1 MKASITFGHG
11 NANHNDRSF
20 KDPGDRKGVLTW
32 NCYGEK
38 ISFTQAEKRFYEEH
52 FSEFLKDRNRRYS
65 DNRQKDRVMSMK
77 QFMKS
82 PRYQPTELLLQIGN
96 KDEYPDHEIL
106 KKVTSILRRDLE
118 QKGFS
123 VINMSV
129 HLDES
134 TPHVHLRGV
143 FIQKLE
149 NGMEQPNK
157 SACLKQHG
165 YEPPD
170 PTRKES
176 RYNTRLITFT
186 NEARQH
192 FYDLVEQ
199 HGIKLDREVHEKRRH
214 EPTREYSTRKQRELE
229 KQIDTASDRV
239 EALLKQ
245 EKDVQQEN
253 DRLMQENEAMRQEI
267 AILKQEYSVQQKQ
280 NEDLQSENGVLRR
293 KNDELRCDNEELAP
307 AVQAKMEYLEIK
319 KNLDFD
325 SLDKYEMAGQH
336 YKDAMR
342 ELHHKGRSR

>member
-1 MKASITFGHG
+1 MKGTFTFGHG
-11 NANHNDRSF
+11 NADHNDRAF

-32 NCYGEK
+32 NCYGEN
-38 ISFTQAEKRFYEEH
+38 ISFKQAEKRFYEEH
-52 FSEFLKDRNRRYS
+52 FSEFLNDRNRRYS

-82 PRYQPTELLLQIGN
+82 PRYQPTELILQIGN

-106 KKVTSILRRDLE
+106 KKVTSSLRKDLE

-123 VINMSV
+123 VMDMAV
-129 HLDES
+129 HLDET

-176 RYNTRLITFT
+176 RYNTRLVTFT

-229 KQIDTASDRV
+229 KKIDTMEIVSEQFKTGNKPFKV
-239 EALLKQ
+239 NGSVVYPIPYMEKQIETLKQ
-245 EKDVQQEN
+245 EVQKYLEVDNAYSLEEKILYPEQYQE
-253 DRLMQENEAMRQEI
+253 D
-267 AILKQEYSVQQKQ
+267 KQ
-280 NEDLQSENGVLRR
+280 NAFKGFLEAQKRVLNDLE
-293 KNDELRCDNEELAP
+293 
-307 AVQAKMEYLEIK
+307 
-319 KNLDFD
+319 
-325 SLDKYEMAGQH
+325 H
-336 YKDAMR
+336 
-342 ELHHKGRSR
+342 

>member
-32 NCYGEK
+32 NCYGEN
-38 ISFTQAEKRFYEEH
+38 ISFKQAEKRFYEEH
-52 FSEFLKDRNRRYS
+52 FSEFLNDRNRRYS

-82 PRYQPTELLLQIGN
+82 PRYQPTELILQIGN

-106 KKVTSILRRDLE
+106 KKVTSSLRKDLE

-143 FIQKLE
+143 FIEKLE

-229 KQIDTASDRV
+229 KKIDTMEIVSEQFKTGNKPFKV
-239 EALLKQ
+239 NGSVVYPIPYMEKQIETLKQ
-245 EKDVQQEN
+245 EVQKYLEVDNAYSLEEKILYPEQYQE
-253 DRLMQENEAMRQEI
+253 D
-267 AILKQEYSVQQKQ
+267 KQ
-280 NEDLQSENGVLRR
+280 NAFKGFLEAQKRVLNDLE
-293 KNDELRCDNEELAP
+293 
-307 AVQAKMEYLEIK
+307 
-319 KNLDFD
+319 
-325 SLDKYEMAGQH
+325 H
-336 YKDAMR
+336 
-342 ELHHKGRSR
+342 